1 LKVWEYQVAI
11 CKPDP
16 GSAPGSDKGVPS
28 MSRWQKPLML
38 LPILALA
45 VAAALMGVLDS
56 PVPDG
61 WIWDEW

>member
-1 LKVWEYQVAI
+1 
-11 CKPDP
+11 
-16 GSAPGSDKGVPS
+16 